1 MKSTILSIL
10 FLAAVV
16 CFSSCKSEK
25 KDDAATTA
33 DPAATEMP
41 ATPAADPAATPA
53 AGTDVQAAPPPA
65 SAEPAQN
72 AKGVWH
78 YICAKGCEGGAGA
91 QGTCAKCGG
100 PLQHNAAYH
109 Q

>member
-10 FLAAVV
+10 FLAALV
-16 CFSSCKSEK
+16 CFTACKSEK
-25 KDDAATTA
+25 KDDAAAPA

-41 ATPAADPAATPA
+41 ATPSAAAS
-53 AGTDVQAAPPPA
+53 TDIQAAPPPA
-65 SAEPAQN
+65 STEPAQN